1 MHLINLMVIYLQR
14 KYGVPLHNFFEKWS
28 SGISYLN
35 AFDGM
40 THSYVLDQ
48 GHEDLFNM

>member
-1 MHLINLMVIYLQR
+1 MPLINLMVIYLQR

-35 AFDGM
+35 YRIA
-40 THSYVLDQ
+40 
-48 GHEDLFNM
+48 